1 MSFLLEINIGPVQ
14 DFISASRR
22 TRDLWFASSMLS
34 ELSKAAALSLHN
46 DGGKLI
52 FPAPEN
58 PATDLAP
65 VNNPNATINAANVI
79 LAEFHDGN
87 PATIADNARKAV
99 NERFMHYANGVKHRL
114 ATWINSDMWDKQI
127 RGIIEFYWACVN
139 VGDDYAQARKQ
150 LSRLIS
156 GRKNIRDFM
165 PSDFGA
171 GVPKSS
177 LDGMRESVLIHPMP
191 PEKIRTLHRAVRL
204 KDGECLDASGL
215 IRRAGRMSDNPND
228 EIFPSISRVAV
239 DSWIRGKGSNF
250 MRSNMAGLAHYCDE
264 LSDLGVLNRVRD
276 EVYSV
281 FPFEGSV
288 LYPSR
293 HKAMIAEC
301 RNDSESAEKA
311 AKLCRDIAGVLSAG
325 NMPGEPYV
333 AVICADGDRM
343 GATLS
348 AMKTADQHRKFSR
361 ELSKFAVM
369 ARGIVRKNHGVCIY
383 TGGDDVLAF
392 LPLDTVLECS
402 RELHDSFG
410 ALMGKFGNE
419 PPSLSVGVSIAHALE
434 DIELLLQYGR
444 EAERIAKGDDRNGLA
459 VTARARGNQSVTVRE
474 QWRESSTWDHAGLM
488 PLDLRLKFWA
498 GLFMAGAM
506 PRKFPYEL
514 RTNAG
519 FYDNWINSQS
529 LNEATKYDVMRIFAR
544 KDVKMSDDTLSHVRD
559 YISVKANDGE
569 SIRALSDEL
578 TISQWIAYG
587 MEQAQCITE

>member
-22 TRDLWFASSMLS
+22 TRDLWFASSLLS

-58 PATDLAP
+58 PANDLAP
-65 VNNPNATINAANVI
+65 INNPNSTINAANVI
-79 LAEFHDGN
+79 LAEFLDGI

-99 NERFMHYANGVKHRL
+99 NERFMHYANEVKRRL
-114 ATWINSDMWDKQI
+114 ATWIDSSRWDKQV
-127 RGIIEFYWACVN
+127 RGIIEFYWSCVN
-139 VGDDYAQARKQ
+139 VEGDYAQARKR
-150 LSRLIS
+150 LSRLIA

-165 PSDFGA
+165 PSDFG
-171 GVPKSS
+171 GRVPKSS
-177 LDGMRESVLIHPMP
+177 LDGMRESVLLHPMP
-191 PEKIRTLHRAVRL
+191 PEKRRTLHRAVRL
-204 KDGECLDASGL
+204 KDGEYLDASGL

-228 EIFPSISRVAV
+228 EFFPSISRVAV
-239 DSWIRGKGSNF
+239 DSWIRGKGSDF
-250 MRSNMAGLAHYCDE
+250 MRRNMAMLARYCDE
-264 LSDLGVLNRVRD
+264 LADLGVLNRVRD
-276 EVYSV
+276 DVYSD
-281 FPFEGSV
+281 FPYEGSV

-293 HKAMIAEC
+293 HNAMIAEC
-301 RNDSESAEKA
+301 RNDSESAGKA
-311 AKLCRDIAGVLSAG
+311 MTLCRDIAGVLSVG

-348 AMKTADQHRKFSR
+348 AMKTADNHRKFSR
-361 ELSKFAVM
+361 ELSRFAVM

-410 ALMGKFGNE
+410 GLMRKFGN
-419 PPSLSVGVSIAHALE
+419 PSPTLSVGVSIAHALE

-444 EAERIAKGDDRNGLA
+444 DAERVAKGDDRNGLA
-459 VTARARGNQSVTVRE
+459 VSVRARGNQSITVRE
-474 QWRESSTWDHAGLM
+474 QWRDSSVWDHAGFM
-488 PLDLRLKFWA
+488 PLDERLAYWA
-498 GLFMAGAM
+498 GLFMAGAI
-506 PRKFPYEL
+506 PNKFPYEL

-519 FYDNWINSQS
+519 FYDGWTNAES
-529 LNEATKYDVMRIFAR
+529 LRDATRNDVMRIFGR
-544 KDVKMSDDTLSHVRD
+544 KDVNMDDETLSHVRD
-559 YISVKANDGE
+559 YISVKTNDAG
-569 SIRALSDEL
+569 SIRALSDEM

-587 MEQAQCITE
+587 MEQA